1 MKKFNVECVDVTP
14 EMIAGVEPWS
24 NVSMGF
30 GFYVEAE
37 TEAEAIENIMRWL
50 VECCPKD
57 IEATIENDM
66 VIYRKGGSLI
76 GGHAFFTATEIK

>member
-14 EMIAGVEPWS
+14 EMIAGIEPWS

-37 TEAEAIENIMRWL
+37 TETEAIENIMQWL
-50 VECCPKD
+50 VECGD
-57 IEATIENDM
+57 NTTIENDM
-66 VIYRKGGSLI
+66 VIYRGFDDEIMCGN
-76 GGHAFFTATEIK
+76 AFFTATEIK

>member
-37 TEAEAIENIMRWL
+37 TEAEAIENIMQWL
-50 VECCPKD
+50 VEGSTN
-57 IEATIENDM
+57 ATIENNM
-66 VIYRKGGSLI
+66 VIYRGFDDDIMGGN
-76 GGHAFFTATEIK
+76 AFFTATEIK